1 MWFTEY
7 NKKGIAVSQ
16 QNCMVNDIN
25 YVNYFKKDIL
35 IQHIDHL
42 NDTYFYYSENGLL
55 YKSVK
60 LDYGT
65 ETIEETFFNYDEEGN
80 IVKKD
85 IYQNKDYNSIVCYDS
100 EGNVVKEYYKD
111 DDGSEHMVTEFRY
124 DKNNMLT
131 EYIKDKDLHCNYS
144 YNNFNDV
151 ILETKCYIF
160 EKGVERIKQKTDIKV
175 LVTNR
180 EIDNRLNTVMYNE
193 KDSTNSSLNKI
204 ELKYNN

>member
-1 MWFTEY
+1 MGGNLKGKKPKELNLMKNEIYARYGYRFSDESDTNYFFSQNWYEPIVDNMLIELNDLKLDNIAIMELYKRVIIYKDLNKKSYSHVLPLETTSDTLYGKNALKSIKYIKQYTLGGSKCGFTEY

-16 QNCMVNDIN
+16 QNCIVNDIN

-85 IYQNKDYNSIVCYDS
+85 IY
-100 EGNVVKEYYKD
+100 
-111 DDGSEHMVTEFRY
+111 
-124 DKNNMLT
+124 
-131 EYIKDKDLHCNYS
+131 
-144 YNNFNDV
+144 
-151 ILETKCYIF
+151 
-160 EKGVERIKQKTDIKV
+160 
-175 LVTNR
+175 
-180 EIDNRLNTVMYNE
+180 
-193 KDSTNSSLNKI
+193 
-204 ELKYNN
+204 